1 MTEKPRVLV
10 IDDEEVIRAAASRVL
25 AGYDVSAAASG
36 REGLRLLRRKPFDL
50 VLTDLKMPDMD
61 GVSVLRQAKEISPET
76 EVIIITGYGTVKTA
90 VEALQH
96 GAYDFIEKP
105 FTPESLLNV
114 VERCLESR
122 RLRIENL
129 MLRREVHAL
138 YSLENVVGS
147 SKAMQRVFELVATVA
162 PTGST
167 VLLTGESGTGKE
179 VIAKAIHYNSPRKDG
194 PFVAVDCGTIPE
206 ALIESELFGH
216 TRGSYTGAVTTEKG
230 LVDLAGGGTVF
241 FDEIGEL
248 PAPTQSRLLRL
259 IQEKEFR
266 PVGGRATVKADVRV
280 IAATNRDLEAMVR
293 EGAFREDLFYRLN
306 VFPIR
311 VPPLRERKEDIPALT
326 YHFLKKYSAETG
338 KEVTHISLEAMKRL
352 TAYGWPGNVR
362 ELENIVHRAVI
373 LSKGKTLGPSAIA
386 LPEPEGPAGEEVPM
400 TSEEL
405 KERKKALRERSVEE
419 LERAFVLEALR
430 RNGWN
435 VTRAARQVGMQRTNF
450 QALVRKYD
458 LSRRKDG

>member
-10 IDDEEVIRAAASRVL
+10 IDDEEVIRSAARRIL
-25 AGYDVSAAASG
+25 EGYDVTTAGNG
-36 REGLRLLRRKPFDL
+36 REGLREMRKGPFDL
-50 VLTDLKMPDMD
+50 VLTDLKMPGMD
-61 GVSVLRQAKEISPET
+61 GIEVLKGAKELSPET

-96 GAYDFIEKP
+96 GAYDYIEKP
-105 FTPESLLNV
+105 FTPDALLNV
-114 VERCLESR
+114 IERCLESR

-129 MLRREVHAL
+129 MLRQQVHAL

-179 VIAKAIHYNSPRKDG
+179 VVAKAIHYNSPRRKG
-194 PFVAVDCGTIPE
+194 PFIAVDCGTIPDS
-206 ALIESELFGH
+206 LIESELFGH
-216 TRGSYTGAVTTEKG
+216 TKGAFTGAVTTEKG
-230 LVDLAGGGTVF
+230 LLDLAAGGTVF

-248 PAPTQSRLLRL
+248 PPSTQAKLLRV

-266 PVGGRATVKADVRV
+266 PVGGRGTVKVDVRV
-280 IAATNRDLEAMVR
+280 IAATNRDLDEMVKD
-293 EGAFREDLFYRLN
+293 GAFREDLYYRLN

-326 YHFLKKYSAETG
+326 YHFLKKYSEETG
-338 KEVTHISLEAMKRL
+338 KDVTHISLESIKRL
-352 TAYGWPGNVR
+352 TAYDWPGNVR
-362 ELENIVHRAVI
+362 ELENIIHRAVI
-373 LSKGKTLGPSAIA
+373 LTKGKTLRPRDIT
-386 LPEPEGPAGEEVPM
+386 LPESEAAELDVPM

-405 KERKKALRERSVEE
+405 KEKKKELREKSVEE
-419 LERAFVLEALR
+419 VERAFILKALE

-435 VTRAARQVGMQRTNF
+435 VTKASQEVGMQRSNF
-450 QALVRKYD
+450 QSLVKKYQLSKPRKG
-458 LSRRKDG
+458 S